1 MVRLI
6 ERKFTVPVT
15 LADAWDFLGRVE
27 QRPVWAKHIRRIE
40 VHPPGELTPESSGCI
55 VLRNGIKSTFRMREF
70 NPGRNWK
77 WVGSFLWLTVHYD
90 HRFDEEGGGHTCLTW
105 TIDAEGLGAQGL
117 GRLFAVIYSHNLN
130 KAIPAL
136 QAEISRR

>member
-15 LADAWDFLGRVE
+15 LADAWGFLGRVE
-27 QRPVWAKHIRRIE
+27 QWPVWAKHIRRIE
-40 VHPPGELTPESSGCI
+40 LRPPGELAPESSSCI
-55 VLRNGIKSTFRMREF
+55 VLRSGIKSTFRMREF

-77 WVGSFLWLTVHYD
+77 WVGRFLSLTLHYD
-90 HRFDEEGGGHTCLTW
+90 HRFDKEGDGRTCLTW
-105 TIDAEGLGAQGL
+105 IVAAEGLGAQGL
-117 GRLFAVIYSHNLN
+117 GRLFAAIYSHNRN

-136 QAEISRR
+136 QAEITGK